1 MQPEGIILIVV
12 LAAAI
17 IFGLIYAKKE
27 SAKIKKEMEERY
39 PAKESYEHAYV
50 TEKGELIFH
59 FEFGSIIEYRK
70 WNLSDIAY
78 IATFRG
84 EMSLLDKDGRAMRG
98 EYLVASSKIQG
109 YSINVGI
116 GNTEG
121 YVAFVKKHGPHIK
134 HSVGGKVVQD
144 KNEVGENRQGD
155 GPLQQNTPERVPN
168 PNENRE
174 KIHVAIIIAA
184 VILSAIY
191 LLWKRLMSA

>member
-39 PAKESYEHAYV
+39 PAKESFGHAFV

-59 FEFGSIIEYRK
+59 FEFGSMMEYRK

-84 EMSLLDKDGRAMRG
+84 EISLLDKDGKAMRG
-98 EYLVASSKIQG
+98 EYIVAHSKIQG
-109 YSINVGI
+109 YSIDVGL
-116 GNTEG
+116 GKTDG
-121 YVAFVKKHGPHIK
+121 YVAFVKKHGPHIQ
-134 HSVGGKVVQD
+134 HTVGGKVVQD
-144 KNEVGENRQGD
+144 
-155 GPLQQNTPERVPN
+155 
-168 PNENRE
+168 
-174 KIHVAIIIAA
+174 
-184 VILSAIY
+184 
-191 LLWKRLMSA
+191 